1 MEANLN
7 NTLIELKPQIEQLSV
22 GDRWVLLKWLVEL
35 LQQEPQSSQTENR
48 KVNFE
53 AVHQIC
59 DRIRSLP
66 VLDSRSPD
74 EIIGY
79 NEFGGLD

>member
-7 NTLIELKPQIEQLSV
+7 NTLVELKPQIEQLSV
-22 GDRWVLLKWLVEL
+22 GDRWVLLKCLVEL
-35 LQQEPQSSQTENR
+35 LQQEPQSYQKENT

-59 DRIRSLP
+59 VRIRSLP
-66 VLDSRSPD
+66 VLDNRSPE

-79 NEFGGLD
+79 NQFGGLD

>member
-1 MEANLN
+1 MAANFN
-7 NTLIELKPQIEQLSV
+7 NTLVELKPLVEQLSV

-35 LQQEPQSSQTENR
+35 LQQEPHSYQTENPQI
-48 KVNFE
+48 NLE

-59 DRIRSLP
+59 EQIRSLP

-79 NEFGGLD
+79 NQFGGLD

>member
-1 MEANLN
+1 MEANLQKK
-7 NTLIELKPQIEQLSV
+7 LIELKPQIEQLSV

-35 LQQEPQSSQTENR
+35 LQEEPQSYQKENT
-48 KVNFE
+48 KVNIE

-66 VLDSRSPD
+66 VLDNRSPE

-79 NEFGGLD
+79 NQFGGLD

>member
-7 NTLIELKPQIEQLSV
+7 PTLRELKQQIQYLPT
-22 GDRWVLLKWLVEL
+22 GDRWALFQWLVEL
-35 LQQEPQSSQTENR
+35 LQPDSQHSEQNNQT
-48 KVNFE
+48 VNLE
-53 AVHQIC
+53 AVQEIC

-66 VLDSRSPD
+66 VLDPRSPD

-79 NEFGGLD
+79 NQFGGLD

>member
-1 MEANLN
+1 MEVNLQKN
-7 NTLIELKPQIEQLSV
+7 LVELKPQIEQLSV
-22 GDRWVLLKWLVEL
+22 GDRWVLLQWLVEL
-35 LQQEPQSSQTENR
+35 LQQEPQQSQQQKT

-59 DRIRSLP
+59 EQIRSLP
-66 VLDSRSPD
+66 VLDSRSPE

-79 NEFGGLD
+79 NQFGGLD

>member
-1 MEANLN
+1 MEANLKK
-7 NTLIELKPQIEQLSV
+7 TLMELKPQIEQLSV

-35 LQQEPQSSQTENR
+35 LQQEPQSSQTENT

-53 AVHQIC
+53 AVNQIC
-59 DRIRSLP
+59 ERIRSLP

-79 NEFGGLD
+79 NQFGGLD